1 MYTEQG
7 GVSIWFFI
15 GALMFVY
22 GVLIFASGLYELVA
36 GVAQMVVLGQ
46 LHAAVWWGAI
56 LAVLGALASYRFYPR
71 KS

>member
-22 GVLIFASGLYELVA
+22 GVLIFVSGLYELILSVP
-36 GVAQMVVLGQ
+36 QTVVLGQ

-56 LAVLGALASYRFYPR
+56 LAVLGAIASYRFYPR

>member
-1 MYTEQG
+1 MYSEQG

-22 GVLIFASGLYELVA
+22 GILIFASGLFELLSNTP
-36 GVAQMVVLGQ
+36 QTVVFGG
-46 LHAAVWWGAI
+46 LHAAVWWGALLI
-56 LAVLGALASYRFYPR
+56 VFGGSASYRFFPR